1 MTGEKK
7 KRNRE
12 KKRRR
17 PNGNFRCQNKKNRA
31 NTKNTSKYAVG
42 DGGWVLDSGADP
54 LFVEIR
60 WGSRPALNPNGRYTQ
75 LYSVLCIPGG
85 DTYHDLVGDQV
96 ICI

>member
-1 MTGEKK
+1 M
-7 KRNRE
+7 
-12 KKRRR
+12 
-17 PNGNFRCQNKKNRA
+17 A
-31 NTKNTSKYAVG
+31 
-42 DGGWVLDSGADP
+42 GGALGSGTDP

-96 ICI
+96 ICVQNLQARMIELVERNRMIPNMHKPDQMAMIEAAG